1 MREQA
6 QAFVQH
12 IGPDQAARTHL
23 RRDRDGAYQPGFD
36 ATLRAAG
43 IQVERTSYRSPNLQA
58 YVERFIQ
65 SIQQECLDHFI
76 VCGER
81 HFDHLV
87 REYVEH
93 YHTERPHQAKGNVP
107 LTGDWPEPRGEPP
120 PNGEIDCRT
129 RLGGLLKS
137 YHRAAA

>member
-1 MREQA
+1 M
-6 QAFVQH
+6 
-12 IGPDQAARTHL
+12 
-23 RRDRDGAYQPGFD
+23 RDRDSNYRASFD
-36 ATLRAAG
+36 AILQAGGAKVKKTSFRA
-43 IQVERTSYRSPNLQA
+43 PNLQA

-93 YHTERPHQAKGNVP
+93 YHRERPHQSKGNLP
-107 LTGDWPEPRGEPP
+107 LTGNWPEPDEPP
-120 PNGEIDCRT
+120 PEGEIVCRQ
-129 RLGGLLKS
+129 RLGGLLKH
-137 YHRAAA
+137 YERCAA